1 MNFAIT
7 ACAIKGALPLA
18 RLLTRTLTVIPWLR
32 TRGITSTVSK
42 IISGLTISS
51 GNAFGSFGGSAAIM
65 DLRIN
70 LSGPAG
76 LTLAGH
82 TDGNEGMNNAK
93 MKGFQIG
100 LEALG
105 HGQSLRH

>member
-1 MNFAIT
+1 
-7 ACAIKGALPLA
+7 
-18 RLLTRTLTVIPWLR
+18 
-32 TRGITSTVSK
+32 
-42 IISGLTISS
+42 
-51 GNAFGSFGGSAAIM
+51 M